1 MITLEERVNFHSENF
16 KLEGNLSYR
25 VEGEDDT
32 ATHRLPDNLQSV
44 IPNPRSVL
52 LCSPHPGLG
61 GDMDNNVILSLAESL
76 ARKGFITMRFNYRGV
91 GESESRFTDFAQK
104 FEYWENSMGTDDYN
118 DFVIDVKYALNFLKK
133 ETKTGEDHIFYMIGY
148 SFGAIQAL
156 KVGLQDRYVKG
167 IVCISTPFGKYD
179 MEYAE
184 ISTKPTYFIS
194 SDNDF
199 AASLK
204 EIDQGFKKFSEP
216 KSLTMITDCDHFYR
230 EKEEIVSKKVIDYL
244 LNC

>member
-1 MITLEERVNFHSENF
+1 MTTFEERINFYSEDF

-25 VEGEDDT
+25 MDGKEDT
-32 ATHRLPDNLQSV
+32 ETRNSQDNPQSP
-44 IPNPRSVL
+44 ISNPQSVL

-76 ARKGFITMRFNYRGV
+76 AKIGFITLRFNYRGV
-91 GESESRFTDFAQK
+91 GNSESRFADFAQK
-104 FEYWENSMGTDDYN
+104 FEYWENSMETDEYG
-118 DFVIDVKYALNFLKK
+118 DFVMDVKYALSFLKN

-148 SFGAIQAL
+148 SFGAIQTM
-156 KVGLQDRYVKG
+156 KVGLQDKDVKG

-179 MEYAE
+179 MKFAE
-184 ISTKPTYFIS
+184 ISNKPKYFMS

-199 AASLK
+199 AASLDDV
-204 EIDQGFKKFSEP
+204 EQGFKKFSDP

-230 EKEEIVSKKVIDYL
+230 GKEDFISEKVINFL
-244 LNC
+244 VNC